1 MTDPIPKDFFTL
13 QSMLTLSGAT
23 GATFVVSN
31 GLQRA
36 FDFNPR
42 WLALAI
48 AQLIVLCG
56 VYASGGQSVVDYAV
70 GVINGFLVFCSAAG
84 ATGVAGGGAG
94 TGGAVAR
101 GGGARATRGAGGS
114 EAGLGRRGF
123 LSPWF

>member
-1 MTDPIPKDFFTL
+1 MPDPIPKDFFTL

-48 AQLIVLCG
+48 AEAIVIFG

-70 GVINGFLVFCSAAG
+70 GIINGFLVYCSAAG
-84 ATGVAGGGAG
+84 ATGVAGGGGA
-94 TGGAVAR
+94 GGAVAR
-101 GGGARATRGAGGS
+101 GAGATRGGGGTGAAG
-114 EAGLGRRGF
+114 GRRGF
-123 LSPWF
+123 LSSWF